1 MLLFAAHDPGAKNVI
16 RPVYEHA
23 LSLGYDAQ
31 FIDLAASRG
40 LMDQAQAAEFIQSR
54 NSKSVILGCS
64 SNQGEWPLIRAC
76 KALGIPTGMVVD
88 IGTLTKID
96 FMTPDDFPSR
106 FMVSNESCHQ
116 EVLDLGADPATV
128 TVTGD
133 CHLEVLSNIVSP
145 DESELV
151 RRHYGLDVNASVVS
165 FFCSPITQDAI
176 DALVSLAELLPTTSM
191 VCPALILRPHPRTP
205 HLETLELACQPY
217 HFVRFDAVGHISN
230 RELLS
235 ASVFS
240 LSMASTVTLES
251 LVLGIPS
258 AFFQVDWDYTE
269 QDKLYRNLV
278 DVARIHTEAQLNDF
292 VASATRK
299 EGLALIGNVEN
310 HRGALARTWQV
321 VEELMASRQDS

>member
-31 FIDLAASRG
+31 FIDLATTRG
-40 LMDQAQAAEFIQSR
+40 LREQANAREFIENR
-54 NSKSVILGCS
+54 ETTLAVLGCS
-64 SNQGEWPLIRAC
+64 ANQGEWELIRAC
-76 KALGIPTGMVVD
+76 KTRGIPTGMVVD
-88 IGTLTKID
+88 IGILTKID
-96 FMTPDDFPSR
+96 YMTPEDFPGR
-106 FMVSNESCHQ
+106 FMVSNQLCYK
-116 EVLDLGADPATV
+116 EVTGLGTNPANV

-133 CHLEVLSNIVSP
+133 CHLEVLSNLVNP

-151 RRHYGLDVNASVVS
+151 RQHYGLDVNDSVVS

-176 DALVSLAELLPTTSM
+176 DALVSLAELLPTTGM
-191 VCPALILRPHPRTP
+191 DRPAIIIRPHPRTP

-217 HFVRFDAVGHISN
+217 HFVRFDAEGHISN

-240 LSMASTVTLES
+240 LSMASTVTVES

-258 AFFQVDWDYTE
+258 AFFQVGWDYTE

-292 VASATRK
+292 VASVTRK
-299 EGLALIGNVEN
+299 EGL
-310 HRGALARTWQV
+310 Q
-321 VEELMASRQDS
+321 